1 MSKPNPIIR
10 GRLVNRDLT
19 KGSLIGNLWS
29 LSWPMLITNTINT
42 LGPAI
47 DMIWV
52 GRLGASSIA
61 GVGVSGMA
69 VMMVNSLLN
78 GIFTGIIAL
87 IARNIGAGDL
97 KPVNRIAQQGFLIAG
112 FFSIFMAAI
121 GIFLARPILL
131 VLGVDQSVV
140 HEGAAYLRILLVGM
154 VTMASVQVAQS
165 IMQASGDTL
174 TPMKISVGFRLLQM
188 LLCPAFVFG
197 FWIFPKFGVS
207 GAALSNVI
215 AQTIGGVVI
224 LWILF
229 SGRSR
234 IKVSLRQLTIDWQI
248 IWRAIRIGIPASLTQ
263 MERSF
268 ADLIMVRLFTPF
280 GTLAVAA
287 HSLAQR
293 IDGFVQMP
301 GGGLGQG
308 AAVIVGQNLGAKQPE
323 RASKSAWIA
332 AAIATGISL
341 ICAFVIWFWVEDLVG
356 IFSQN
361 TGLIDTASAFLRI
374 QVAAYL
380 VWGVVIALSLCLNGA
395 GDTMVPMITNFISM
409 WGFQIGLGYV
419 LSRYTDLGVIGLRWG
434 ISIGVMVR
442 AVIYVLYFRTGRWKN
457 KRV

>member
-1 MSKPNPIIR
+1 MSRPNPITS
-10 GRLVNRDLT
+10 GRSFNRDLT
-19 KGSLIGNLWS
+19 RGSILGNLWS

-47 DMIWV
+47 DLIWV
-52 GRLGASSIA
+52 GKLGASSIA

-69 VMMVNSLLN
+69 VMMINSLLN

-112 FFSIFMAAI
+112 FFSILMAVI

-131 VLGVDQSVV
+131 GLGVEQTVV
-140 HEGAAYLRILLVGM
+140 IEGAAYMRILLVGM
-154 VTMASVQVAQS
+154 ITMASVQVAQS

-174 TPMKISVGFRLLQM
+174 TPMKISIGYRLLQM
-188 LLCPAFVFG
+188 VLCPVFVFG

-207 GAALSNVI
+207 GAALSNVV
-215 AQTIGGVVI
+215 AQAIGGIVI

-234 IKVSLRQLTIDWQI
+234 IRVSLRYLSVDWHI

-268 ADLIMVRLFTPF
+268 ADLIMVKLFIPF

-308 AAVIVGQNLGAKQPE
+308 AAVIVGQNLGAKQPD
-323 RASKSAWIA
+323 RAARSAWIA

-341 ICAFVIWFWVEDLVG
+341 ACAFVIWFWVEDVVS
-356 IFSQN
+356 IFSKD
-361 TGLIDTASAFLRI
+361 TGLISTASTFLRI

-380 VWGVVIALSLCLNGA
+380 VWGVVISLSLCLNGA
-395 GDTMVPMITNFISM
+395 GDTIVPMITNFISM
-409 WGFQIGLGYV
+409 WGFQIGLGYI
-419 LSRYTDLGVIGLRWG
+419 LSKYTGLGVIGLRWG

-442 AVIYVLYFRTGRWKN
+442 AVIYIMYFRTGRWKY